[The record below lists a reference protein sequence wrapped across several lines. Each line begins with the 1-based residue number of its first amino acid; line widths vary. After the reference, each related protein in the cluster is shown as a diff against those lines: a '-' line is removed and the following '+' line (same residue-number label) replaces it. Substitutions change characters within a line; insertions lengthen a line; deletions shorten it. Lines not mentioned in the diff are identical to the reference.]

1 MNKPYFHN
9 KKQADENKKNIYQ
22 DKSISTKKV
31 VDINMLLNRVKI
43 NKKNDTRSKI
53 INFSLIILTL
63 IFVTLF
69 INFLK

>member
-63 IFVTLF
+63 SFATLF
-69 INFLK
+69 ISLLK